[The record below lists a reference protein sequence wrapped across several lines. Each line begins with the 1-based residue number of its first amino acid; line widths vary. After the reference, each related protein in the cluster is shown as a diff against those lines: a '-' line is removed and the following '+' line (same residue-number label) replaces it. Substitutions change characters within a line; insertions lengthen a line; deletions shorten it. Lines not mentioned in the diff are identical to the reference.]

1 MPLCLAAVKNPS
13 GAYSE
18 TRNLD
23 VCAHRYRVRRSAF
36 SVHIARP
43 KAHFTV
49 FSSAVP
55 SLHISRCIMD
65 PLTSTAASGLQA
77 HMESLDLQAN
87 NLANA
92 STGGFKADREF
103 YSTYIAPELA
113 DSADPMTSVSPVV
126 EGPWI
131 DFKQGLLQTTGNSTD
146 LALNG
151 AGFFSVNGPN
161 GNTLYT
167 RNGSFQVSPTGVLT
181 TADGYPVRLMDGK
194 TLQLQSSSPL
204 QIDPDG
210 QITQDGSSL
219 GQLELV
225 DFKNPQQLTKMGST
239 YFSAAGSQA
248 GVGPADKAQVNQGKL
263 EASNAGGAEGS
274 VRLVTL
280 LRQFDM
286 LQKAIK
292 IGSEMNREAIEQVAK
307 VGS

>member
-1 MPLCLAAVKNPS
+1 
-13 GAYSE
+13 
-18 TRNLD
+18 
-23 VCAHRYRVRRSAF
+23 
-36 SVHIARP
+36 
-43 KAHFTV
+43 
-49 FSSAVP
+49 
-55 SLHISRCIMD
+55 MD
-65 PLTSTAASGLQA
+65 PITATAASGLQA

-146 LALNG
+146 LAISG
-151 AGFFSVNGPN
+151 TGFFSVNGPN
-161 GNTLYT
+161 GSPLYT
-167 RNGSFQVSPTGVLT
+167 RNGSFQISPTGVLVT
-181 TADGYPVRLMDGK
+181 SEGYPVRLADGN
-194 TLQLQSSSPL
+194 TLQVQSASPL
-204 QIDPDG
+204 QINPDG
-210 QITQDGSSL
+210 EISQNGSAL

-225 DFKNPQQLTKMGST
+225 DFQNPQALTKVGAT
-239 YFSAAGSQA
+239 YFLPSGTQA
-248 GVGPADKAQVNQGKL
+248 GMSPATNALVNQGKL

-292 IGSEMNREAIEQVAK
+292 IGTEMNRQAIEQVAR